1 MEQTKASIPKSYNRS
16 YTNLLVTVNA
26 TIETQ
31 PTWLTSGFTPFV
43 VKAVSYNG
51 GNILKKLVIMVLS
64 LVSCFTLS
72 GCSLFGGSGNSADQ
86 TTDSSTLQAE
96 KEDISNSNY
105 SLKVRKDMNLVSG
118 QIIFSDHKMEWTRTY
133 TGTEK
138 DTASTSQE
146 KTVLNDIKI
155 KTEVDTYTISGKED
169 GKEVSV
175 TFKKIGNYRIEDQ
188 DGNIYS
194 L

>member
-1 MEQTKASIPKSYNRS
+1 M
-16 YTNLLVTVNA
+16 
-26 TIETQ
+26 
-31 PTWLTSGFTPFV
+31 
-43 VKAVSYNG
+43 
-51 GNILKKLVIMVLS
+51 KKLVIMVLS

-138 DTASTSQE
+138 IPQVLLKKKQYSMISRSRPKQTLIPSLVKKMVKKYPLPSKRSETTESKIRME
-146 KTVLNDIKI
+146 IFIVCKRPKKTDL
-155 KTEVDTYTISGKED
+155 T
-169 GKEVSV
+169 
-175 TFKKIGNYRIEDQ
+175 
-188 DGNIYS
+188 
-194 L
+194 

>member
-1 MEQTKASIPKSYNRS
+1 
-16 YTNLLVTVNA
+16 
-26 TIETQ
+26 
-31 PTWLTSGFTPFV
+31 
-43 VKAVSYNG
+43 
-51 GNILKKLVIMVLS
+51 MVLS

-146 KTVLNDIKI
+146 KTVLNDIK
-155 KTEVDTYTISGKED
+155 TEADTYTIS